1 MTSCRNV
8 LGESLPQ
15 MTGLCLPAKMSPQP
29 SADDS
34 EHLRKAVMACESMGY
49 ACATWVLGWGSDC
62 VGNVPPTR
70 TWRLKFASSERIKGW
85 VAAHAYNPSTRGHLS
100 KLDP

>member
-1 MTSCRNV
+1 MLSR
-8 LGESLPQ
+8 
-15 MTGLCLPAKMSPQP
+15 
-29 SADDS
+29 
-34 EHLRKAVMACESMGY
+34 
-49 ACATWVLGWGSDC
+49 TWVLGWGSDC

-85 VAAHAYNPSTRGHLS
+85 VAAHAYNPSTRGRWS